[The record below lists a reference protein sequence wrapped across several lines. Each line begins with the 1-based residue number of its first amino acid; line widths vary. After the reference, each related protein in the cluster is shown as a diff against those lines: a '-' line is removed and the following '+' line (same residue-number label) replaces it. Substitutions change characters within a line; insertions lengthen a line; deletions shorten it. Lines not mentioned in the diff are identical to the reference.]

1 VEVWPENWKAWG
13 LFCAVSTQWR
23 IGMSGPTGLDYVPLM
38 RLLDLDQL
46 SADEWR
52 DTFDCIRVLEG
63 AALDQIRL
71 NAAP

>member
-1 VEVWPENWKAWG
+1 
-13 LFCAVSTQWR
+13 
-23 IGMSGPTGLDYVPLM
+23 MSGPTGLDYVPLM
-38 RLLDLDQL
+38 RLLDLEQL